1 MLAMQQA
8 TSLEHA
14 TLLLNAL
21 LAEEQSRGVVQ
32 VDTEYVAH
40 NEWSEELEA
49 MNSKGEELQQK
60 MPACHSV
67 AWFVLQTCGN
77 ASSENCTYFQNPGFP
92 STYDVAQ
99 TCSIFVSKKDPNIC
113 QYKLDLLTFDITPP
127 TDGDCD
133 MDMFSISG
141 QNTNS
146 VFPPLCGLNSGQTYN
161 QGQFV
166 TGWHL
171 QLIKQCRLRTL
182 KGEFLRKNLEKT
194 NHQNLSN
201 LVNLLGKVKIVTD
214 LEDFLAA
221 FLYRTEKKQR
231 EQIYTDVSSSQ
242 GPIILSMTTAGSRPR
257 SWNIKITQ
265 IRCDDPS
272 RAPDN
277 CLQYFTGASGS
288 IKSINYATPGTG
300 ADSGYLNDLQYNICI
315 RKEMGFCDISY
326 DTADMTFFIDSAA
339 AAGDAGVGDTS
350 CPADFL
356 IIQNEKYCSDQ
367 LQLNEASGQS
377 SHINKSS
384 PLN

>member
-1 MLAMQQA
+1 MDQTA
-8 TSLEHA
+8 TLEHV
-14 TLLLNAL
+14 TLQLNAL

-40 NEWSEELEA
+40 
-49 MNSKGEELQQK
+49 
-60 MPACHSV
+60 V
-67 AWFVLQTCGN
+67 IVLQTCGN

-127 TDGDCD
+127 VSGECV

-146 VFPPLCGLNSGQTYN
+146 GFPPLCGLNSGQT
-161 QGQFV
+161 F
-166 TGWHL
+166 
-171 QLIKQCRLRTL
+171 
-182 KGEFLRKNLEKT
+182 
-194 NHQNLSN
+194 
-201 LVNLLGKVKIVTD
+201 
-214 LEDFLAA
+214 
-221 FLYRTEKKQR
+221 
-231 EQIYTDVSSSQ
+231 YTDVSSSQ
-242 GPIILSMTTAGSRPR
+242 GPIILSMTTAGSRAR

-288 IKSINYATPGTG
+288 IKSINYATTG
-300 ADSGYLNDLQYNICI
+300 AVADTGYLNDLRYNICI

-326 DTADMTFFIDSAA
+326 TNPAGMTFSIDADPTA
-339 AAGDAGVGDTS
+339 VGAGVGDAECTQ
-350 CPADFL
+350 DFL
-356 IIQNEKYCSDQ
+356 IIESERYCADFLNTDTTATADGAIPDTTNGPFMVEFMSDGATNARGFMLDYTQ
-367 LQLNEASGQS
+367 MACATG
-377 SHINKSS
+377 
-384 PLN
+384 